1 MRTSCVGLLLT
12 LALAWFGQPAY
23 AQKVNGQ
30 TSAQDVPAQAES
42 KQVDSLLK
50 FKSFF
55 FLKEVQGNALSFL
68 NSASD
73 ENTGHLL
80 SRD

>member
-1 MRTSCVGLLLT
+1 MVLRGGRL
-12 LALAWFGQPAY
+12 GE
-23 AQKVNGQ
+23 G
-30 TSAQDVPAQAES
+30 
-42 KQVDSLLK
+42 VDSLLK